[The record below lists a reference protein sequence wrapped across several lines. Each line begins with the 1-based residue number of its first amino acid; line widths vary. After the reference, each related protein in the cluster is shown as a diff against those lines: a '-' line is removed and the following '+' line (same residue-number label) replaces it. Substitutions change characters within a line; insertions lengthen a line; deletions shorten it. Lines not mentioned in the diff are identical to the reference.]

1 MAKAAVTRS
10 IRDDHRKNFL
20 KIFNS
25 LTGKHSRW
33 EIWEDFVTLTAIE
46 ISNST
51 DKVNAPERTKM
62 YQTIVSKYSAKE
74 REGMAEMLGEVIM
87 GMEQNPDQDFLGSLY
102 MMCELGNDHAGQFF
116 TPYDVCRCMAEI
128 TFDPKLHPDMEGFIS
143 VSDPACGAG
152 ATLLAFLN
160 VCKRRNICYHN
171 KVLVIAQDIDFIVGL
186 MCYISKYQNIVQ
198 DGRAY
203 SLGGVDPAA
212 SLDMDHAR
220 QYCEAKGEGWHL
232 MTRMEWGLIQR
243 MCEAAGFVPKGNNNY
258 GRHDSESFYKA
269 IPTYM
274 SGDKIGRVATG
285 TGPLTW
291 YHDNSPSGISGLTG
305 NVWEWMGA
313 VRSVYGEIQF
323 LVNNNGADSA
333 HSQSPTSTEWKA
345 ISCVDGSFITPD
357 GKGTTANSVKID
369 IVGGKLQWAKTI
381 THKNA
386 NGDWPSCTFGSITCS
401 ADIGA
406 NAKLLLQALGMMPYS
421 SSDLCAGHTCWFR
434 NSDEERAFFSGCSW
448 RSPSVGLGSFCGRDP
463 RSGVGDVIGF
473 RAAYCKLPSVT

>member
-1 MAKAAVTRS
+1 MAANFDLTNLAVTGLAPGNELIYDNAGMPSIMVKIPKMTYKQLGMGESAAV
-10 IRDDHRKNFL
+10 
-20 KIFNS
+20 
-25 LTGKHSRW
+25 
-33 EIWEDFVTLTAIE
+33 
-46 ISNST
+46 
-51 DKVNAPERTKM
+51 
-62 YQTIVSKYSAKE
+62 
-74 REGMAEMLGEVIM
+74 
-87 GMEQNPDQDFLGSLY
+87 
-102 MMCELGNDHAGQFF
+102 
-116 TPYDVCRCMAEI
+116 
-128 TFDPKLHPDMEGFIS
+128 HP
-143 VSDPACGAG
+143 A
-152 ATLLAFLN
+152 
-160 VCKRRNICYHN
+160 
-171 KVLVIAQDIDFIVGL
+171 FIVNGQEVDAI
-186 MCYISKYQNIVQ
+186 YISKYQNIVQ

-243 MCEAAGFVPKGNNNY
+243 VCEAAGFVPKGNDNY

-386 NGDWPSCTFGSITCS
+386 DGDWPSCTFGSITCS

-448 RSPSVGLGSFCGRDP
+448 NNPSNGLGSFNGNNP
-463 RSGVGDVIGF
+463 RSNVDDDIGF
-473 RAAYCKLPSVT
+473 RAALPPSQILQAQGLALSAEVIKGLVPLVAFRGLKILASQSAFRRYKRTAHAVRRPQGVGFFGKAPTRFRAFCNVRQFV

>member
-1 MAKAAVTRS
+1 MAANFDLTNLAVTGLAPGNELIYDNAGMPSIMVKIPKMTYKQLGMGESAAV
-10 IRDDHRKNFL
+10 
-20 KIFNS
+20 
-25 LTGKHSRW
+25 
-33 EIWEDFVTLTAIE
+33 
-46 ISNST
+46 
-51 DKVNAPERTKM
+51 
-62 YQTIVSKYSAKE
+62 
-74 REGMAEMLGEVIM
+74 
-87 GMEQNPDQDFLGSLY
+87 
-102 MMCELGNDHAGQFF
+102 
-116 TPYDVCRCMAEI
+116 
-128 TFDPKLHPDMEGFIS
+128 HP
-143 VSDPACGAG
+143 A
-152 ATLLAFLN
+152 
-160 VCKRRNICYHN
+160 
-171 KVLVIAQDIDFIVGL
+171 FIVNGQEVDAI
-186 MCYISKYQNIVQ
+186 YISKYQNIVQ

-243 MCEAAGFVPKGNNNY
+243 VCEAAGFVPKGNNNY

-386 NGDWPSCTFGSITCS
+386 DGDWPSCTFGSITCS

-448 RSPSVGLGSFCGRDP
+448 LYPSSGLGSFSGHNP
-463 RSGVGDVIGF
+463 RSHVGDDVGF
-473 RAAYCKLPSVT
+473 RAALPPSQILQAQGLALSAEVIKGLVPLVAFRGLKILASQSAFRRYKRTAHAVRRPQGVGFFGKAPTRFRAFCNVRQFV

>member
-1 MAKAAVTRS
+1 MAANFDLTNLAVTGLAPGNELIYDNAGMPSIMVKIPKMTYKQLGMGESAAV
-10 IRDDHRKNFL
+10 
-20 KIFNS
+20 
-25 LTGKHSRW
+25 
-33 EIWEDFVTLTAIE
+33 
-46 ISNST
+46 
-51 DKVNAPERTKM
+51 
-62 YQTIVSKYSAKE
+62 
-74 REGMAEMLGEVIM
+74 
-87 GMEQNPDQDFLGSLY
+87 
-102 MMCELGNDHAGQFF
+102 
-116 TPYDVCRCMAEI
+116 
-128 TFDPKLHPDMEGFIS
+128 HP
-143 VSDPACGAG
+143 A
-152 ATLLAFLN
+152 
-160 VCKRRNICYHN
+160 
-171 KVLVIAQDIDFIVGL
+171 FIVNGQEVDAI
-186 MCYISKYQNIVQ
+186 YISKYQNIVQ

-243 MCEAAGFVPKGNNNY
+243 VCEAAGFVPKGNNNY

-386 NGDWPSCTFGSITCS
+386 DGDWPSCTFGSITCS

-434 NSDEERAFFSGCSW
+434 NSDEERAFFSGCGW
-448 RSPSVGLGSFCGRDP
+448 NYPSDGLGSFHGRLP
-463 RSGVGDVIGF
+463 RSYVGAAIGF

>member
-1 MAKAAVTRS
+1 MAANFDLTNLAVTGLAPGNELIYDNAGMPSIMVKIPKMTYKQLGMGESAAV
-10 IRDDHRKNFL
+10 
-20 KIFNS
+20 
-25 LTGKHSRW
+25 
-33 EIWEDFVTLTAIE
+33 
-46 ISNST
+46 
-51 DKVNAPERTKM
+51 
-62 YQTIVSKYSAKE
+62 
-74 REGMAEMLGEVIM
+74 
-87 GMEQNPDQDFLGSLY
+87 
-102 MMCELGNDHAGQFF
+102 
-116 TPYDVCRCMAEI
+116 
-128 TFDPKLHPDMEGFIS
+128 HP
-143 VSDPACGAG
+143 A
-152 ATLLAFLN
+152 
-160 VCKRRNICYHN
+160 
-171 KVLVIAQDIDFIVGL
+171 FIVNGQEVDAI
-186 MCYISKYQNIVQ
+186 YISKYQNIVQ

-386 NGDWPSCTFGSITCS
+386 DGDWPSCTFGSITCS

-448 RSPSVGLGSFCGRDP
+448 HSPSSGLGSFGGFTP
-463 RSGVGDVIGF
+463 RSHVDDAVGF

>member
-1 MAKAAVTRS
+1 MAANFDLTNLAVTGLAPGNELIYDNAGMPSIMVKIPKMTYKQLGMGESAAV
-10 IRDDHRKNFL
+10 
-20 KIFNS
+20 
-25 LTGKHSRW
+25 
-33 EIWEDFVTLTAIE
+33 
-46 ISNST
+46 
-51 DKVNAPERTKM
+51 
-62 YQTIVSKYSAKE
+62 
-74 REGMAEMLGEVIM
+74 
-87 GMEQNPDQDFLGSLY
+87 
-102 MMCELGNDHAGQFF
+102 
-116 TPYDVCRCMAEI
+116 
-128 TFDPKLHPDMEGFIS
+128 HP
-143 VSDPACGAG
+143 A
-152 ATLLAFLN
+152 
-160 VCKRRNICYHN
+160 
-171 KVLVIAQDIDFIVGL
+171 FIVNGQEVDAI
-186 MCYISKYQNIVQ
+186 YISKYQNIVQ

-274 SGDKIGRVATG
+274 SGGKMIGRVATG

-369 IVGGKLQWAKTI
+369 IVSGKLQWAKTI

-386 NGDWPSCTFGSITCS
+386 DGDWPSCTFGSITCS
-401 ADIGA
+401 ADIYKIDFFCIGVFCRFSVKSTEKQIFKLFSVILTRVRKEVYRMEGKQDELFTGPTLQKIEDMMEYAYPVLQQFPKSEKFAMAADMKLVMDVMLEKAVEAQKKYFKKTTLQELDVA
-406 NAKLLLQALGMMPYS
+406 NTKLQHYLRVAFRLRFISMHKYEVWSKQLVEIGKLLGSWLNTVKA
-421 SSDLCAGHTCWFR
+421 
-434 NSDEERAFFSGCSW
+434 NS
-448 RSPSVGLGSFCGRDP
+448 
-463 RSGVGDVIGF
+463 
-473 RAAYCKLPSVT
+473 KT

>member
-1 MAKAAVTRS
+1 MAANFDLTNLAVTGLAPGNELIYDNAGMPSIMVKIPKMTYKQLGMGESAAV
-10 IRDDHRKNFL
+10 
-20 KIFNS
+20 
-25 LTGKHSRW
+25 
-33 EIWEDFVTLTAIE
+33 
-46 ISNST
+46 
-51 DKVNAPERTKM
+51 
-62 YQTIVSKYSAKE
+62 
-74 REGMAEMLGEVIM
+74 
-87 GMEQNPDQDFLGSLY
+87 
-102 MMCELGNDHAGQFF
+102 
-116 TPYDVCRCMAEI
+116 
-128 TFDPKLHPDMEGFIS
+128 HP
-143 VSDPACGAG
+143 A
-152 ATLLAFLN
+152 
-160 VCKRRNICYHN
+160 
-171 KVLVIAQDIDFIVGL
+171 FIVNGQEVDAI
-186 MCYISKYQNIVQ
+186 YISKYQNIVQ

-386 NGDWPSCTFGSITCS
+386 DDDWPSCTFGSITCS

-434 NSDEERAFFSGCSW
+434 NSDEERAFLSGCSW
-448 RSPSVGLGSFCGRDP
+448 YNPSNGLGSFNGSSP
-463 RSGVGDVIGF
+463 RSYVGDGIGF

>member
-1 MAKAAVTRS
+1 
-10 IRDDHRKNFL
+10 
-20 KIFNS
+20 
-25 LTGKHSRW
+25 
-33 EIWEDFVTLTAIE
+33 
-46 ISNST
+46 
-51 DKVNAPERTKM
+51 
-62 YQTIVSKYSAKE
+62 
-74 REGMAEMLGEVIM
+74 
-87 GMEQNPDQDFLGSLY
+87 
-102 MMCELGNDHAGQFF
+102 
-116 TPYDVCRCMAEI
+116 
-128 TFDPKLHPDMEGFIS
+128 
-143 VSDPACGAG
+143 
-152 ATLLAFLN
+152 
-160 VCKRRNICYHN
+160 
-171 KVLVIAQDIDFIVGL
+171 
-186 MCYISKYQNIVQ
+186 
-198 DGRAY
+198 
-203 SLGGVDPAA
+203 
-212 SLDMDHAR
+212 
-220 QYCEAKGEGWHL
+220 
-232 MTRMEWGLIQR
+232 
-243 MCEAAGFVPKGNNNY
+243 
-258 GRHDSESFYKA
+258 
-269 IPTYM
+269 M

-386 NGDWPSCTFGSITCS
+386 DGDWPSCTFGSITCS

-434 NSDEERAFFSGCSW
+434 NSDDERAFFSGCGW
-448 RSPSVGLGSFCGRDP
+448 NNPSLGLGSFGGRHP
-463 RSGVGDVIGF
+463 RSSVGGVIGF

>member
-1 MAKAAVTRS
+1 MAANFDLTNLAVTGLAPGNELIYDNAGMPSIMVKIPKMTYKQLGMGESAAV
-10 IRDDHRKNFL
+10 
-20 KIFNS
+20 
-25 LTGKHSRW
+25 
-33 EIWEDFVTLTAIE
+33 
-46 ISNST
+46 
-51 DKVNAPERTKM
+51 
-62 YQTIVSKYSAKE
+62 
-74 REGMAEMLGEVIM
+74 
-87 GMEQNPDQDFLGSLY
+87 
-102 MMCELGNDHAGQFF
+102 
-116 TPYDVCRCMAEI
+116 
-128 TFDPKLHPDMEGFIS
+128 HP
-143 VSDPACGAG
+143 A
-152 ATLLAFLN
+152 
-160 VCKRRNICYHN
+160 
-171 KVLVIAQDIDFIVGL
+171 FIVNGQEVDAI
-186 MCYISKYQNIVQ
+186 YISKYQNIVQ

-274 SGDKIGRVATG
+274 SGGKIGRVATG

-386 NGDWPSCTFGSITCS
+386 DGDWPSCTFGSITCS

-434 NSDEERAFFSGCSW
+434 NSDEERAFFSGCCWSN
-448 RSPSVGLGSFCGRDP
+448 PSHGLGSFNGSHP
-463 RSGVGDVIGF
+463 RSRVGVALGF

>member
-1 MAKAAVTRS
+1 MAANFDLTNLAVTGLAPGNELIYDNAGMPSIMVKIPKMTYKQLGMGESAAV
-10 IRDDHRKNFL
+10 
-20 KIFNS
+20 
-25 LTGKHSRW
+25 
-33 EIWEDFVTLTAIE
+33 
-46 ISNST
+46 
-51 DKVNAPERTKM
+51 
-62 YQTIVSKYSAKE
+62 
-74 REGMAEMLGEVIM
+74 
-87 GMEQNPDQDFLGSLY
+87 
-102 MMCELGNDHAGQFF
+102 
-116 TPYDVCRCMAEI
+116 
-128 TFDPKLHPDMEGFIS
+128 HP
-143 VSDPACGAG
+143 A
-152 ATLLAFLN
+152 
-160 VCKRRNICYHN
+160 
-171 KVLVIAQDIDFIVGL
+171 FIVNGQEVDAI
-186 MCYISKYQNIVQ
+186 YISKYQNIVQ

-274 SGDKIGRVATG
+274 SDGKIGRVATG

-386 NGDWPSCTFGSITCS
+386 DGDWPSCTFGSITCS

-448 RSPSVGLGSFCGRDP
+448 HHPSNGLGSFHGSSP
-463 RSGVGDVIGF
+463 RSCVDGAVGF

>member
-1 MAKAAVTRS
+1 MAANFDLTNLAVTGLAPGNELIYDNAGMPSIMVKIPKMTYKQLGMGESAAV
-10 IRDDHRKNFL
+10 
-20 KIFNS
+20 
-25 LTGKHSRW
+25 
-33 EIWEDFVTLTAIE
+33 
-46 ISNST
+46 
-51 DKVNAPERTKM
+51 
-62 YQTIVSKYSAKE
+62 
-74 REGMAEMLGEVIM
+74 
-87 GMEQNPDQDFLGSLY
+87 
-102 MMCELGNDHAGQFF
+102 
-116 TPYDVCRCMAEI
+116 
-128 TFDPKLHPDMEGFIS
+128 HP
-143 VSDPACGAG
+143 A
-152 ATLLAFLN
+152 
-160 VCKRRNICYHN
+160 
-171 KVLVIAQDIDFIVGL
+171 FIVNGQEVDAI
-186 MCYISKYQNIVQ
+186 YISKYQNIVQ

-243 MCEAAGFVPKGNNNY
+243 VCEAAGFVPKGNNNY

-386 NGDWPSCTFGSITCS
+386 DGDWPSCTFGSITCS

-448 RSPSVGLGSFCGRDP
+448 HNPSHGLGSFNGNNP
-463 RSGVGDVIGF
+463 RSNVDDDIGF
-473 RAAYCKLPSVT
+473 RAALPPSQILQAQGLALSAEVIKGLVPLVAFRGLKILASQSAFRRYKRTAHAVRRPQGVGFFGKAPTRFRAFCNVRQFV

>member
-1 MAKAAVTRS
+1 MAANFDLTNLAVTGLAPGNELIYDNAGMPSIMVKIPKMTYKQLGMGESAAV
-10 IRDDHRKNFL
+10 
-20 KIFNS
+20 
-25 LTGKHSRW
+25 
-33 EIWEDFVTLTAIE
+33 
-46 ISNST
+46 
-51 DKVNAPERTKM
+51 
-62 YQTIVSKYSAKE
+62 
-74 REGMAEMLGEVIM
+74 
-87 GMEQNPDQDFLGSLY
+87 
-102 MMCELGNDHAGQFF
+102 
-116 TPYDVCRCMAEI
+116 
-128 TFDPKLHPDMEGFIS
+128 HP
-143 VSDPACGAG
+143 A
-152 ATLLAFLN
+152 
-160 VCKRRNICYHN
+160 
-171 KVLVIAQDIDFIVGL
+171 FIVNGQEVDAI
-186 MCYISKYQNIVQ
+186 YISKYQNIVQ

-386 NGDWPSCTFGSITCS
+386 DGDWPSCTFGSITCS

-434 NSDEERAFFSGCSW
+434 NSDEERAFFSGCGW
-448 RSPSVGLGSFCGRDP
+448 HNPSNGLGSFNGNNP
-463 RSGVGDVIGF
+463 RSNVDDDIGF
-473 RAAYCKLPSVT
+473 RAALPPSQILQAQGLALSAEVIKGLVPLVAFRGLKILASQSAFRRYKRTAHAVRRPQGVGFFGKAPTRFRAFCNVRQFV

>member
-1 MAKAAVTRS
+1 MAANFDLTNLAVTGLAPGNELIYDNAGMPSIMVKIQKMTYKQLGMGESAAV
-10 IRDDHRKNFL
+10 
-20 KIFNS
+20 
-25 LTGKHSRW
+25 
-33 EIWEDFVTLTAIE
+33 
-46 ISNST
+46 
-51 DKVNAPERTKM
+51 
-62 YQTIVSKYSAKE
+62 
-74 REGMAEMLGEVIM
+74 
-87 GMEQNPDQDFLGSLY
+87 
-102 MMCELGNDHAGQFF
+102 
-116 TPYDVCRCMAEI
+116 
-128 TFDPKLHPDMEGFIS
+128 HP
-143 VSDPACGAG
+143 A
-152 ATLLAFLN
+152 
-160 VCKRRNICYHN
+160 
-171 KVLVIAQDIDFIVGL
+171 FIVNGQEVDAI
-186 MCYISKYQNIVQ
+186 YISKYQNIVQ

-313 VRSVYGEIQF
+313 VRSVYGEIQL

-386 NGDWPSCTFGSITCS
+386 DGDWPSCTFGSITCS

-448 RSPSVGLGSFCGRDP
+448 SSPSNGLGAFRGHHP
-463 RSGVGDVIGF
+463 RSNVDDDIGF
-473 RAAYCKLPSVT
+473 RAALPPSQILQAQGLALSAEVIKGLVPLVAFRGLKILASQSAFRRYKRTAHAVRRPQGVGFFGKAPTRFRAFCNVRQFV

>member
-1 MAKAAVTRS
+1 MAANFDLTNLAVTGLAPGNELIYDNAGMPSIMVKIPKMTYKQLGMGESAAV
-10 IRDDHRKNFL
+10 
-20 KIFNS
+20 
-25 LTGKHSRW
+25 
-33 EIWEDFVTLTAIE
+33 
-46 ISNST
+46 
-51 DKVNAPERTKM
+51 
-62 YQTIVSKYSAKE
+62 
-74 REGMAEMLGEVIM
+74 
-87 GMEQNPDQDFLGSLY
+87 
-102 MMCELGNDHAGQFF
+102 
-116 TPYDVCRCMAEI
+116 
-128 TFDPKLHPDMEGFIS
+128 HP
-143 VSDPACGAG
+143 A
-152 ATLLAFLN
+152 
-160 VCKRRNICYHN
+160 
-171 KVLVIAQDIDFIVGL
+171 FIVNGQEVDAI
-186 MCYISKYQNIVQ
+186 YISKYQNIVQ

-243 MCEAAGFVPKGNNNY
+243 VCEAAGFVPKGNNNY

-386 NGDWPSCTFGSITCS
+386 DGDWPSCTFGSITCS

-448 RSPSVGLGSFCGRDP
+448 NNPSNGLGSFNGNNP
-463 RSGVGDVIGF
+463 RSNVDDDIGF
-473 RAAYCKLPSVT
+473 RAALPPSQILQAQGLALSAEVIKGLVPLVAFRGLKILASQSAFRRYKRTAHAVRRPQGVGFFGKAPTRFRAFCNVRQFV

>member
-1 MAKAAVTRS
+1 
-10 IRDDHRKNFL
+10 
-20 KIFNS
+20 
-25 LTGKHSRW
+25 
-33 EIWEDFVTLTAIE
+33 
-46 ISNST
+46 
-51 DKVNAPERTKM
+51 
-62 YQTIVSKYSAKE
+62 
-74 REGMAEMLGEVIM
+74 
-87 GMEQNPDQDFLGSLY
+87 
-102 MMCELGNDHAGQFF
+102 
-116 TPYDVCRCMAEI
+116 
-128 TFDPKLHPDMEGFIS
+128 
-143 VSDPACGAG
+143 
-152 ATLLAFLN
+152 
-160 VCKRRNICYHN
+160 
-171 KVLVIAQDIDFIVGL
+171 
-186 MCYISKYQNIVQ
+186 
-198 DGRAY
+198 
-203 SLGGVDPAA
+203 
-212 SLDMDHAR
+212 MDHAR

-333 HSQSPTSTEWKA
+333 HSQSQTSTEWKA

-386 NGDWPSCTFGSITCS
+386 DGDWPSCTFGSITCS

-448 RSPSVGLGSFCGRDP
+448 HHPSYGLGSFCGSRP
-463 RSGVGDVIGF
+463 RSSVVDALGF

>member
-1 MAKAAVTRS
+1 MAANFDLTNLAVTGLAPGNELIYDNAGMPSIMVKIPKMTYKQLGMGESAAV
-10 IRDDHRKNFL
+10 
-20 KIFNS
+20 
-25 LTGKHSRW
+25 
-33 EIWEDFVTLTAIE
+33 
-46 ISNST
+46 
-51 DKVNAPERTKM
+51 
-62 YQTIVSKYSAKE
+62 
-74 REGMAEMLGEVIM
+74 
-87 GMEQNPDQDFLGSLY
+87 
-102 MMCELGNDHAGQFF
+102 
-116 TPYDVCRCMAEI
+116 
-128 TFDPKLHPDMEGFIS
+128 HP
-143 VSDPACGAG
+143 A
-152 ATLLAFLN
+152 
-160 VCKRRNICYHN
+160 
-171 KVLVIAQDIDFIVGL
+171 FIVNGQEVDAI
-186 MCYISKYQNIVQ
+186 YISKYQNIVQ

-386 NGDWPSCTFGSITCS
+386 DGDWPSCTFGSITCS

-421 SSDLCAGHTCWFR
+421 GSDLCAGHTCWFR

-448 RSPSVGLGSFCGRDP
+448 NNPSNGLGSFNGNNP
-463 RSGVGDVIGF
+463 RSNVDDDIGF
-473 RAAYCKLPSVT
+473 RAALPPSQILQAQGLALSAEVIKGLVPLVAFRSLKILASQSAFRRYKRTAHAVRRPQGVGFFGKAPTRFRAFCNVRQFV

>member
-1 MAKAAVTRS
+1 MAANFDLTNLAVTGLAPGNELIYDNAGMPSIMVKIPKMTYKQLGMGESAAV
-10 IRDDHRKNFL
+10 
-20 KIFNS
+20 
-25 LTGKHSRW
+25 
-33 EIWEDFVTLTAIE
+33 
-46 ISNST
+46 
-51 DKVNAPERTKM
+51 
-62 YQTIVSKYSAKE
+62 
-74 REGMAEMLGEVIM
+74 
-87 GMEQNPDQDFLGSLY
+87 
-102 MMCELGNDHAGQFF
+102 
-116 TPYDVCRCMAEI
+116 
-128 TFDPKLHPDMEGFIS
+128 HP
-143 VSDPACGAG
+143 A
-152 ATLLAFLN
+152 
-160 VCKRRNICYHN
+160 
-171 KVLVIAQDIDFIVGL
+171 FIVNGQEVDAI
-186 MCYISKYQNIVQ
+186 YISKYQNIVQ

-243 MCEAAGFVPKGNNNY
+243 VCEAAGFVPKGNNNY

-369 IVGGKLQWAKTI
+369 IVGSKLQWAKTI

-386 NGDWPSCTFGSITCS
+386 DGDWPSCTFGSITCS

-448 RSPSVGLGSFCGRDP
+448 TYPSHGLGSFDGNNP
-463 RSGVGDVIGF
+463 RSRVGDVIGF

>member
-1 MAKAAVTRS
+1 MAANFDLTNLAVTGLAPGNELIYDNAGMPSIMVKIPKMTYKQLGMGESAAV
-10 IRDDHRKNFL
+10 
-20 KIFNS
+20 
-25 LTGKHSRW
+25 
-33 EIWEDFVTLTAIE
+33 
-46 ISNST
+46 
-51 DKVNAPERTKM
+51 
-62 YQTIVSKYSAKE
+62 
-74 REGMAEMLGEVIM
+74 
-87 GMEQNPDQDFLGSLY
+87 
-102 MMCELGNDHAGQFF
+102 
-116 TPYDVCRCMAEI
+116 
-128 TFDPKLHPDMEGFIS
+128 HP
-143 VSDPACGAG
+143 A
-152 ATLLAFLN
+152 
-160 VCKRRNICYHN
+160 
-171 KVLVIAQDIDFIVGL
+171 FIVNGQEVDAI
-186 MCYISKYQNIVQ
+186 YISKYQNIVQ

-274 SGDKIGRVATG
+274 SGGKIGRVATG

-386 NGDWPSCTFGSITCS
+386 DGDWPSCTFGSITCS

-434 NSDEERAFFSGCSW
+434 NSDEERAFFSGCGW
-448 RSPSVGLGSFCGRDP
+448 NNPSNGLGSFNGNNP
-463 RSGVGDVIGF
+463 RSNVDDDIGF
-473 RAAYCKLPSVT
+473 RAALPPSQILQAQGLALSAEVIKGLVPLVAFRGLKILASQSAFRRYKRTAHAVRRPQGVGFFGKAPTRFRAFCNVRQFV